1 MKNSKLPLYETA
13 AIAVGEIITSL
24 IVCGVYLIIKKF
36 DLSVGLGVLLGSV
49 VTIVNFIFLM
59 LSTNRAID
67 KVMAERGEGEMS
79 DEEAAEFAAKNQVR
93 IQAAVK
99 TSYIIRTLSIVA
111 TLVLAFLLDG
121 VFDVIA
127 TLVPLLMFRPIITVS
142 QLIKQR
148 FSKS

>member
-1 MKNSKLPLYETA
+1 
-13 AIAVGEIITSL
+13 
-24 IVCGVYLIIKKF
+24 
-36 DLSVGLGVLLGSV
+36 
-49 VTIVNFIFLM
+49 M